1 MAGRVSFAAFVAIM
15 LLPPCW
21 TSPADS
27 SVWVGPSAVI
37 REIEDARVYSDK
49 QEILF
54 LIPDLPD
61 APKLRVVPCR
71 AQDNPICDLLIP
83 MNKAVVQ
90 LESNSGWRIVVRAA
104 LPNSWK
110 YFLDIPNLESEL
122 VSTEKTAGNMI
133 SEAVGSLHGFPRST
147 SSTDHAVSEC
157 RNGLLPLGFVPPAAL
172 EGRLEEIKEKLQRSS
187 DEEME
192 W

>member
-1 MAGRVSFAAFVAIM
+1 M
-15 LLPPCW
+15 
-21 TSPADS
+21 
-27 SVWVGPSAVI
+27 
-37 REIEDARVYSDK
+37 
-49 QEILF
+49 
-54 LIPDLPD
+54 
-61 APKLRVVPCR
+61 
-71 AQDNPICDLLIP
+71 
-83 MNKAVVQ
+83 
-90 LESNSGWRIVVRAA
+90 RAA

-147 SSTDHAVSEC
+147 SSTDHVFLASIILQYSVMHYQTLFHIHSQAVSEC

>member
-83 MNKAVVQ
+83 MNKAVVGVSQ
-90 LESNSGWRIVVRAA
+90 LFETLEKQFTFKGINGYRYNSSLIR
-104 LPNSWK
+104 
-110 YFLDIPNLESEL
+110 
-122 VSTEKTAGNMI
+122 
-133 SEAVGSLHGFPRST
+133 VG
-147 SSTDHAVSEC
+147 E
-157 RNGLLPLGFVPPAAL
+157 
-172 EGRLEEIKEKLQRSS
+172 
-187 DEEME
+187 
-192 W
+192 